1 MAGLAGQR
9 RGHFRSEEQRQ
20 GHHCQHRVQTREGAA
35 GPRGGAQAR
44 LPASWANVRHRS
56 IRPKRKPTHSQ
67 HGKVDVQHDPPHVP
81 GAHRVPEG
89 LSDSETARHSLGTD
103 GKLAFTLG
111 PSWSALSS
119 LCRKRSA
126 DPRHLW
132 RPGLGTASREA
143 ACWRSTPPMEQLLPG
158 SPPDCAA
165 LTARETR
172 MCAGRRP
179 QEDHT
184 STVSQG
190 PARVQGKSP
199 ERTGSTDCAEAAHF
213 LSTRVWTGGLSYTS
227 TPLVQTVAV
236 PVAAVHTW
244 RAMVSVGA
252 DAQQAQLA
260 CAAVPHAASRPR
272 GPQPGAQVDVHPL
285 SPAVL
290 LRAREAAQFLRPRQR
305 RAYQVFEEA
314 KQGHLER
321 ECVEELCNK
330 EEAREVFENDPETD
344 YFYPRYLECVNK
356 HGSPYSRSPDF
367 AACVRDLPNQCT
379 PNPCDKEGAQLCQ
392 DLMGNF
398 FCLCRAGWGGRL
410 CDQDVDECGQQ
421 NGGCNQVCHNKPGSF
436 YCACHSGFAL
446 APDGRTCQ
454 DIDEC
459 ADPDACGQTRCRNL
473 PGSYSCLCDEG
484 YVYSFQEKACQDVDE
499 CWQGRC
505 EQICVNTPGSYTC
518 HCNGRGGL
526 KLSPDMDTCEDI
538 LPCVPFSVA
547 KSVKSLYLGRMFSGT
562 PVIRLRFK
570 RLQPTRLVAEFDF
583 RTFDP
588 EGVLFFAG
596 GRQDSTWVVLG
607 LRDGRLE
614 LQLRYS
620 GVGRVTSSG
629 PVINHGAWQTISV
642 EELEGNL
649 VIKVNRD
656 AVMKIAV
663 AGELFQLHRGLYHLN
678 LTVGG
683 IPFQEKDLVQPINPR
698 LDGCLRSWNW
708 LNGEDSTIQ
717 ETVKAN
723 SKMQCFSVA
732 ERGSFFPGSG
742 FAFYS
747 LSYARTAPGAGTES
761 AWEIEV
767 VARLRPAADTGVL
780 LALVGEDHAVP
791 LSVVLVDYHSTKKLK
806 KQLVV
811 LAVEDVALALMEIKV
826 CDGQEHVVTVSL
838 KDGKATLEVDGTKGQ
853 SEVGAALLQERLATL
868 ERHLQGSVLTFVG
881 GLPDVPVT
889 SAPVT
894 AFYRGCMTLEVNG
907 RPLDL
912 DEAAYKHSDIT
923 SHSCPPVELAAP

>member
-1 MAGLAGQR
+1 M
-9 RGHFRSEEQRQ
+9 
-20 GHHCQHRVQTREGAA
+20 
-35 GPRGGAQAR
+35 
-44 LPASWANVRHRS
+44 
-56 IRPKRKPTHSQ
+56 
-67 HGKVDVQHDPPHVP
+67 PPP
-81 GAHRVPEG
+81 
-89 LSDSETARHSLGTD
+89 
-103 GKLAFTLG
+103 LG
-111 PSWSALSS
+111 PA
-119 LCRKRSA
+119 A
-126 DPRHLW
+126 A
-132 RPGLGTASREA
+132 LGTA
-143 ACWRSTPPMEQLLPG
+143 LLLLLLA
-158 SPPDCAA
+158 S
-165 LTARETR
+165 E
-172 MCAGRRP
+172 
-179 QEDHT
+179 
-184 STVSQG
+184 
-190 PARVQGKSP
+190 PA
-199 ERTGSTDCAEAAHF
+199 H
-213 LSTRVWTGGLSYTS
+213 
-227 TPLVQTVAV
+227 
-236 PVAAVHTW
+236 
-244 RAMVSVGA
+244 
-252 DAQQAQLA
+252 
-260 CAAVPHAASRPR
+260 
-272 GPQPGAQVDVHPL
+272 
-285 SPAVL
+285 AVL

-446 APDGRTCQ
+446 APDGRT
-454 DIDEC
+454 
-459 ADPDACGQTRCRNL
+459 
-473 PGSYSCLCDEG
+473 
-484 YVYSFQEKACQDVDE
+484 CQDVDE

-747 LSYARTAPGAGTES
+747 LSYARTAPGAGTET